1 MDIHELNY
9 QELQT
14 VLGNQYIINCDC
26 PELIQGDITY
36 STIMVD
42 YPKGEK
48 PYPTDYILYF
58 HSKESM
64 MKHICDGLA
73 QWEQRKATEGDTE
86 EFLIDFSQSLL
97 SVIKTALLISLD

>member
-1 MDIHELNY
+1 MDIYELNY

-14 VLGNQYIINCDC
+14 VLNNQFIINCDC

-42 YPKGEK
+42 YPQGIT
-48 PYPTDYILYF
+48 PHPTDYILYF

-64 MKHICDGLA
+64 MKHINEALE
-73 QWEQRKATEGDTE
+73 QWEQRREQEGNTE
-86 EFLIDFSQSLL
+86 EFLVDFSQSLL
-97 SVIKTALLISLD
+97 AVIKTALTL